1 VLSFEV
7 STDEERAVPA
17 TLTFPSV
24 YIQEAE
30 SAVRAIVGV
39 ATSIAAFV
47 GRAQRGPIDLPVVIS
62 SYADFERT
70 FGGLWTGS
78 ELGFAVRSF
87 YLNGGS
93 QAVIVRLFS
102 EHGSAKSAAEAVAAA
117 VAAES
122 AANGATVQS
131 VAKAGADAV
140 AAAGAPGATAA
151 AAAKAVADA
160 GSNAAAQAGAKVK
173 DVVDAAIAAVAPAI
187 AAVGAAPGAGAA
199 QIKVDTLTLQAASPG
214 AWGSQLRVR
223 VDTKVDPSLVGQ
235 AFNLSLRDG
244 STGQIEVFLNVTVTD
259 GARRVDNVLR
269 SQSRLVV
276 AVGALAKAPPKAHG
290 DPQPGQDIWKLDAL
304 STVAQTAG
312 DDGGELSANDFTGP
326 SKEASKTGLY
336 ALRNADLFN
345 LLVIPPHLAGGDI
358 DASLVTPALALC
370 AERRALFLL
379 DGRSDWSSKQAAI
392 EGIGAFQGDENNKNA
407 ALFFPRLVQPNP
419 LHENQLE
426 PFAAAGAVAGVFAR
440 TDASRGVWKA
450 PAGLDASLNGVPAL
464 SVALTDGEVGE
475 LNPLGVNCL
484 RTTPASGRVVWG
496 SRTLD
501 GADRLTSQWK
511 YIPVRRTALFIEESL
526 YRATQWLVFEPN
538 DELLWSQIRLNIGA
552 FLHDLF
558 RKGAFQG
565 TTPKDAYFVKCDKDT
580 TTQSDIDLGIVN
592 IIVGFAPLKPAEF
605 VVITLQQIAGQIDV

>member
-1 VLSFEV
+1 
-7 STDEERAVPA
+7 VPA
-17 TLTFPSV
+17 TLTFPGV

-30 SAVRAIVGV
+30 SAVRTIVGV

-47 GRAQRGPIDLPVVIS
+47 GRAQRGPIDLPVVIH

-70 FGGLWTGS
+70 FGSSWTGS

-117 VAAES
+117 VTAES
-122 AANGATVQS
+122 TANGATVQG
-131 VAKAGADAV
+131 VAMAGADAV
-140 AAAGAPGATAA
+140 AAAGASGATAA
-151 AAAKAVADA
+151 AAAQAVADA

-173 DVVDAAIAAVAPAI
+173 DVVDAANAAVAPAI
-187 AAVGAAPGAGAA
+187 ASAGAA

-223 VDTKVDPSLVGQ
+223 VDTMVDPSLVGK
-235 AFNLSLRDG
+235 AFNLSIRDG
-244 STGQIEVFLNVTVTD
+244 STGQIEVFRNVTVID
-259 GARRVDNVLR
+259 GASRVDNVLR
-269 SQSRLVV
+269 SQSLLVV

-304 STVAQTAG
+304 SSVAQTAG

-345 LLVIPPHLAGGDI
+345 LLVIPPYLAGGDI

-392 EGIGAFQGDENNKNA
+392 DGIGAFQGDENNKNA

-475 LNPLGVNCL
+475 LNPLGINCL
-484 RTTPASGRVVWG
+484 RTTRASGCVVWG

-526 YRATQWLVFEPN
+526 YRGTQWLVFEPN
-538 DELLWSQIRLNIGA
+538 DEPLWSHIRLNIGA

-605 VVITLQQIAGQIDV
+605 VIITLQQIAGQIDV